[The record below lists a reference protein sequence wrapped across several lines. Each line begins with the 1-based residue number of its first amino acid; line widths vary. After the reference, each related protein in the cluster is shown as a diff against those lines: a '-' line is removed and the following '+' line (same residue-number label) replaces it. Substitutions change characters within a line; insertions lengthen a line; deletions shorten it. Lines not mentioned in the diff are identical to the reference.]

1 MSALPH
7 SYDLIAA
14 VLAEVQAMRAE
25 LAQLRQELRAL
36 RRRDTSAADAELVQA
51 LFAVL
56 KGKRFAAWEVADY
69 ATDRSLQYERLRA
82 AVEASIGSADSR
94 RIGKALKR
102 LQGMSLSGLVIERE
116 GENREGALW
125 PRAGVRELTPSHSHL
140 QGEANRAP

>member
-1 MSALPH
+1 MSALP
-7 SYDLIAA
+7 SDAA
-14 VLAEVQAMRAE
+14 LLAALLEGQEQIRAE
-25 LAQLRQELRAL
+25 LRAIRAALEREELRAL

-69 ATDRSLQYERLRA
+69 AGDTSLEYVRLRA

-102 LQGMSLSGLVIERE
+102 LQAMSLGGLVIERE

-125 PRAGVRELTPSHSHL
+125 RVRECGS
-140 QGEANRAP
+140 